1 MRHIEQPKLT
11 ETLKEV
17 INPKNVAGSDAYKVN
32 TFRELVEHVAKLA
45 YLNKDHMLFFRGQG
59 NDYKNRSG
67 NSSFYPSIYRG
78 DYLSQSEL
86 NYRFDILDKSSKN
99 LVKLFEE
106 ERIDGFRELKRKKL
120 IQWSILQHY
129 EVCGTPLMDF
139 TQSLRVACSF
149 AHMDNG
155 NGNAYI
161 FVFGLPYLTN
171 RISTNSEQ
179 DLLTIRLLSI
189 CPPEALRPYFQE
201 GYLTATEDITN
212 EYESK
217 SELDFKNRLIAKFEI
232 PNNDDFWGNDFK
244 IIPKSALYP
253 DNDKVLEI
261 CSRIKDI
268 SERELSPGQLG
279 EFLSIWSELEEFLLS
294 NIRKQN
300 NRIFNMREVINILYE
315 LEILNQDELY
325 RFDRLRKFRNEI
337 VHKPSKVDS
346 SLIHEFTEDVK
357 ILKDEIITRYN
368 NKYTQYGTKM

>member
-11 ETLKEV
+11 EHLKKV
-17 INPKNVAGSDAYKVN
+17 INPKNVAGSEAFKVN
-32 TFRELVEHVAKLA
+32 TFRELVENVAKLA
-45 YLNKDHMLFFRGQG
+45 YLNKDYMLFFRGQG

-78 DYLSQSEL
+78 DYLSQAEL
-86 NYRFDILDKSSKN
+86 NYRFDILNKSAKN
-99 LVKLFEE
+99 LSKLSEDE
-106 ERIDGFRELKRKKL
+106 GIDGYKELKRKKL

-129 EVCGTPLMDF
+129 EVCSTPLMDF

-149 AHMDNG
+149 AHMDIG
-155 NGNAYI
+155 NGHSYI

-232 PNNDDFWGNDFK
+232 PNNEQFWGDDFK
-244 IIPKSALYP
+244 IIPQNALYP
-253 DNDKVLEI
+253 KNDKVFELCKE
-261 CSRIKDI
+261 IKDI

-279 EFLSIWSELEEFLLS
+279 EFLSLWSELEESVL
-294 NIRKQN
+294 NGIRKKN
-300 NRIFNMREVINILYE
+300 NRIFNMREVINILFKQN
-315 LEILNQDELY
+315 LLNQEEVYKMDTI
-325 RFDRLRKFRNEI
+325 RKFRNDV
-337 VHKPSKVDS
+337 VHNPSKVDG
-346 SLIHEFTEDVK
+346 SLIHQFTEDLK
-357 ILKDEIITRYN
+357 ILKKDIITRYN
-368 NKYTQYGTKM
+368 HA

>member
-11 ETLKEV
+11 ESLLKN
-17 INPKNVAGSDAYKVN
+17 IGPKNIAGSEGYKVK
-32 TFRELVEHVAKLA
+32 TFRELVENVAKLA
-45 YLNKDHMLFFRGQG
+45 YLNKDYLLFFRGQG
-59 NDYKNRSG
+59 YDFKNRSG

-78 DYLSQSEL
+78 DYLSQSEI
-86 NYRFDILDKSSKN
+86 NYRFDILNKSSKN
-99 LVKLFEE
+99 LAKLFEQE
-106 ERIDGFRELKRKKL
+106 KIEGFKELKRKKL

-149 AHMDNG
+149 AHMDNS

-179 DLLTIRLLSI
+179 DLVTIRLLSI

-201 GYLTATEDITN
+201 GYLTGTEDITN

-232 PNNDDFWGNDFK
+232 PNDESFWGEDFK

-253 DNDKVLEI
+253 ENDKVLEL
-261 CSRIKDI
+261 CREIKDI

-279 EFLSIWSELEEFLLS
+279 EFLSLWSELEESVL
-294 NIRKQN
+294 NGIRKKN
-300 NRIFNMREVINILYE
+300 NRIFNMREVINILYKQN
-315 LEILNQDELY
+315 LLNQEEVYKMDKI
-325 RFDRLRKFRNEI
+325 RKFRNDV
-337 VHKPSKVDS
+337 VHNPSKVDS
-346 SLIHEFTEDVK
+346 SLIHQFTEDLK
-357 ILKDEIITRYN
+357 ILKEDIIMRYN
-368 NKYTQYGTKM
+368 K